1 MKPRRLLKLPKLTD
15 RLAVRLALFLTIA
28 LLPLGLVAVMTTAKT
43 VADGRA
49 SAQRAMLGVTAEAV
63 AGKRALIE
71 SAFASANTLGPM
83 TLERLENETDCRN
96 ALSDFVRRSGVFSYA
111 ALVEMDGRMRC
122 RSDGD
127 VESLAG
133 TELFERM
140 LDRPAASVAPLPLGI
155 MRTEPVLIVTQPI
168 RIGVSLRGFVVI
180 SVPQR
185 SVELMRRMS
194 DNDGPSSTVLF
205 NTHGELLT
213 GNNPDSMA
221 LLPAGH
227 TLTSLTGASGER
239 MFHGETVGGQ
249 SATFTVAELIPR
261 RLYAVGT
268 WTARADATTGMAA
281 VVMPLILPVL
291 MWIAS
296 LGVAYFAV
304 FRLVLRHIRTLNRQM
319 RRFALGYRDT
329 PPEIIESAPSELRE
343 VSATFQ
349 KLTRILTRDEAEL
362 EASLAEKTVL
372 LKEIHHRVKNN
383 LQLIASIIN
392 LQMRQVR
399 DPAAR
404 RVLQSV
410 QDRVLGLASIHRNL
424 YQSERL
430 SQVRA
435 DRLIDEISR
444 QLLALGAAPGSGIA
458 VRTRFEQLM
467 MSPDKLVPLS
477 LLLSEAVTNALKY
490 IGRPGIAEAPWL
502 EILLAVE
509 GETVVLSVTNSLDG
523 ALPDKAEAEA
533 DQTETSLGADLIEAF
548 AMQLEGELEQG
559 RVETAKGPVWRLRL
573 RFALEADQEP
583 APDRQPPASQSP
595 GVQPLGAQADASQP
609 DARPAPPAATGAAPG
624 TA

>member
-1 MKPRRLLKLPKLTD
+1 MKRPRLLKLPKLTD
-15 RLAVRLALFLTIA
+15 HLAVRLALLLTIA
-28 LLPLGLVAVMTTAKT
+28 LLPLGLVAVMTTAQT
-43 VADGRA
+43 VAEGRA
-49 SAQRAMLGVTAEAV
+49 AAQRAMLGVTAEAV

-71 SAFASANTLGPM
+71 SAFASANTLGPL
-83 TLERLENETDCRN
+83 TLERLENEADCQST
-96 ALSDFVRRSGVFSYA
+96 LSEFVRRSGVFSFA
-111 ALVEMDGRMRC
+111 GLVEMDGRMRC
-122 RSDGD
+122 RSGGD
-127 VESLAG
+127 IDSLAG
-133 TELFERM
+133 TGLFERM
-140 LDRPAASVAPLPLGI
+140 LERPAASVTPLPLGLV
-155 MRTEPVLIVTQPI
+155 RTEPVLIVTQPI
-168 RIGVSLRGFVVI
+168 RVGVSLRGFVVI

-194 DNDGPSSTVLF
+194 ENDGPSSTVLF
-205 NTHGELLT
+205 NTEGELLT
-213 GNNPDSMA
+213 GNDPDSMA

-227 TLTSLTGASGER
+227 ALTDLTDASGER
-239 MFHGETVGGQ
+239 MFHGETAAGQ
-249 SATFTVAELIPR
+249 YATFTVVELIPR

-268 WTARADATTGMAA
+268 WTERADATTGMAA

-319 RRFALGYRDT
+319 RRFALGYRDP
-329 PPEIIESAPSELRE
+329 PPEIIEAAPSELRE

-349 KLTRILTRDEAEL
+349 KLTRILARDEAEL

-410 QDRVLGLASIHRNL
+410 QDRVLGLASIHRSL

-458 VRTRFEQLM
+458 VRTRFEPLM

-490 IGRPGIAEAPWL
+490 IGRPGTAEAAWL
-502 EILLAVE
+502 EIFLAVE
-509 GETVVLSVTNSLDG
+509 GEAVVLGVTNSLDPAKPG
-523 ALPDKAEAEA
+523 KAETDTDTTA
-533 DQTETSLGADLIEAF
+533 TSLGADLIEAF

-559 RVETAKGPVWRLRL
+559 RVETGKGPVWRLRL
-573 RFALEADQEP
+573 RFAVEADEEP
-583 APDRQPPASQSP
+583 ATDAQPPAT
-595 GVQPLGAQADASQP
+595 QADTPQP
-609 DARPAPPAATGAAPG
+609 DTRPDTSAGTGAAPG